1 MHSTKKTLAN
11 MRFYLFLFVTL
22 LSSFGWS
29 QTIDPDLIR
38 IKERMDS
45 IQYFSADLKLA
56 IDISFINMPTKRAK
70 MKYQKNKPIKFSS
83 EDFVMIPKRGLDFTL
98 NQLLAYPHITVPR
111 GDEMRN
117 GRKYK
122 AINII
127 PTDSKADF
135 SIALVLIDVQ
145 NRRITESEIS
155 TKKDGSYKLIFQYEK
170 NTSALPSFVEVNF
183 EVEKIKIP
191 FNFMGKDTDINRK
204 KMRADGTKTGKIF
217 LTITN
222 YLINYNQ

>member
-1 MHSTKKTLAN
+1 
-11 MRFYLFLFVTL
+11 MRNYLFIFL
-22 LSSFGWS
+22 LIVSSSGWS
-29 QTIDPDLIR
+29 QAIDPDLIR
-38 IKERMDS
+38 IKDRMDS
-45 IQYFSADLKLA
+45 IQNFTADLKLN
-56 IDISFINMPTKRAK
+56 IDISFINMPTKQAK

-98 NQLLAYPHITVPR
+98 NQLLAYSHITVPR
-111 GDEMRN
+111 GEEMRN
-117 GRKYK
+117 GKKYK

-135 SIALVLIDVQ
+135 SIALLLIDVQ
-145 NRRITESEIS
+145 NRRIAESEIS
-155 TKKDGSYKLIFQYEK
+155 TKKDGSYKLVFQYEK
-170 NTSALPSFVEVNF
+170 NSSPLPAFVEVNF

-204 KMRADGTKTGKIF
+204 KMRADGTKTGKIL

-222 YLINYNQ
+222 YQIN